1 MRELQQKQKARQRL
15 YSMPALVILG
25 LFTLLI
31 AHGAYSVLKKK
42 QDSAVYVQEL
52 QAKVEDLSN
61 RQFEVKSDIT
71 RLQTEEGIDTEIKKK
86 FSVSKAGEHVVVIV
100 DPRTPTTHTEA
111 TSTHWYTKFMS
122 TLSNL
127 W

>member
-1 MRELQQKQKARQRL
+1 MRELQQKQKAKQRL
-15 YSMPALVILG
+15 YSFPVLIILG
-25 LFTLLI
+25 LVTFLI

-42 QDSAVYVQEL
+42 QESAVYVAEL
-52 QAKVEDLSN
+52 QTKVEDLSN
-61 RQFEVKSDIT
+61 HQYEVKSNIS

-100 DPRTPTTHTEA
+100 DPRVPTSHVEA
-111 TSTHWYTKFMS
+111 TSTPWYTKFINK
-122 TLSNL
+122 LKYL